1 MRKFTLCAF
10 ADEADPTVAGQ
21 IAALQ
26 DNDIPLIELRGVEG
40 RNVTD
45 LSNDEMKALRRRLE
59 GEGIR
64 IWSIGS
70 PIGKVEITSDFEPHL
85 ELFRHT
91 LELANLAGAEKM
103 RIFSFFMSPEDAPKY
118 KNAVID
124 RLGQMTEL
132 AKATGIVLCHE
143 NEKDI
148 YGDIPQRCVD
158 IHKALPAL
166 RAVYD
171 PANFIQCGADT
182 LKAWD
187 LLAPYIDYM
196 HMKDADS
203 DCVVVPA
210 GKGVAN
216 MPRLLENYAKLGG
229 GVITLEP
236 HLYEFVGLAG
246 LERQGSATKIGG
258 AYRTKR
264 EAFDSGVAA
273 LKALL

>member
-158 IHKALPAL
+158 LHKALPAL